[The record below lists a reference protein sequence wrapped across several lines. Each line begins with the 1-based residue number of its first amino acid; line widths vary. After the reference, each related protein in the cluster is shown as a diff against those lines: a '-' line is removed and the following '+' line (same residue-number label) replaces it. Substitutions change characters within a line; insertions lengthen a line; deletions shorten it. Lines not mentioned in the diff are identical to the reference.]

1 MKVINPE
8 KHMVCNICKLRMGF
22 WGIQYINL
30 VIIPGNCH
38 TKTKTIVE
46 RFLPYSAIKK
56 RTKKKTIA
64 GLIPTPM

>member
-1 MKVINPE
+1 
-8 KHMVCNICKLRMGF
+8 MGF

-30 VIIPGNCH
+30 VIVPGNYH
-38 TKTKTIVE
+38 TKTKTIAE

-64 GLIPTPM
+64 GSIPTPM